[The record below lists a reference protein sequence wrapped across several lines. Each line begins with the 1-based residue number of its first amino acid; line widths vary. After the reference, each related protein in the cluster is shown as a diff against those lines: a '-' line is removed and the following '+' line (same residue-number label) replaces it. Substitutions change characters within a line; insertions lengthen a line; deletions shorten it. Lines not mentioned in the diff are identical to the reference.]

1 MIAIKGSDDMG
12 NYVNKALEWFST
24 RDNVTYAIAIAAF
37 VMSVYNFVVNI
48 IQHRQHI
55 EVELS
60 GIFRPTNVK
69 GASDVVNLKILNCSY
84 SPVIISRITISSS
97 LGNGD
102 YGSYRREL
110 LQIDLNAKGSSVS
123 CEQWFSDRLPV
134 RIDGKSF
141 ADILIVPSDSTIRIP
156 TGEKLTVKL
165 YSSKKLITKK
175 ITVTSISAYKLLSR
189 CRAPEN

>member
-1 MIAIKGSDDMG
+1 
-12 NYVNKALEWFST
+12 
-24 RDNVTYAIAIAAF
+24 
-37 VMSVYNFVVNI
+37 MSVYNFVVNI

-69 GASDVVNLKILNCSY
+69 GASDVVNLKILNYSY

-102 YGSYRREL
+102 YGSYRRKL

-175 ITVTSISAYKLLSR
+175 ITVTSISAYKLLSQ